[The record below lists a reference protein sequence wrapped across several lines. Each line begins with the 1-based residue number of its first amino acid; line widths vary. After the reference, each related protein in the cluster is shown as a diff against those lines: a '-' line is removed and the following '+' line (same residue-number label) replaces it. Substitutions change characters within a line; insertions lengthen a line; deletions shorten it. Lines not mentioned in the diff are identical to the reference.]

1 MQNHTCDEA
10 LKKIYQICSIDPD
23 ISQKVSVAHSCH
35 WVKIEKLS
43 THNARI
49 HKIWQGERV
58 ALDEKG
64 GENCMC
70 PEEGCVFSC

>member
-10 LKKIYQICSIDPD
+10 LKKTYQIYSIDPD
-23 ISQKVSVAHSCH
+23 ISQKVNVAHSCH
-35 WVKIEKLS
+35 WVKIEKLF
-43 THNARI
+43 THNDRI

-58 ALDEKG
+58 TLDEKG
-64 GENCMC
+64 GEGCMC